1 MESLCFVLE
10 QDLLYPQLITGS
22 TWKTHPDMTDFFDWD
37 VNNQMKKTTTTKKN
51 TEDFKMP
58 SYMG

>member
-22 TWKTHPDMTDFFDWD
+22 TLKTHPDMTDFFDWD